1 MTVVQKKYLAD
12 VLAAI
17 ALVEEFVAGVSDFSD
32 YQNDDKTKS
41 AVERQLIII
50 GEAIAKL
57 RSSDDELDLEHAPQI
72 VGFRNRLVHA
82 YDSID
87 DSMVW
92 TTIKKHL
99 PPLKEEVE
107 NLLNGEKK

>member
-1 MTVVQKKYLAD
+1 MTVTQKKYLAD

-17 ALVEEFVAGVSDFSD
+17 ELVEKFVANVSDFSV

-57 RSSDDELDLEHAPQI
+57 RGSDDELDLEHAPQI

-92 TTIKKHL
+92 TTIKKYL
-99 PPLKEEVE
+99 PPLRDEITDFLYK
-107 NLLNGEKK
+107 